1 MGVSWQ
7 FAGGFDSEA
16 NDLFADLHAVLSP
29 PQEQEE
35 EHDEDERSPYP

>member
-1 MGVSWQ
+1 VSWQ

-35 EHDEDERSPYP
+35 EDDKDEGSAHA